1 MAITR
6 LKKPCVR
13 RIGDLVVR
21 LDADGI
27 TVRGTREQKSWFL
40 AWSRVLSLVDFT
52 VEDMSILE
60 GIEREQGKRVLQKL
74 TAPSR
79 PRKKGQPRKKV

>member
-1 MAITR
+1 MAITK

-27 TVRGTREQKSWFL
+27 TVRGTRKRKSWFL
-40 AWSRVLSLVDFT
+40 SWSRVLSLVEFSAGDT
-52 VEDMSILE
+52 SILE
-60 GIEREQGKRVLQKL
+60 GIESEQGKQVLRKL

-79 PRKKGQPRKKV
+79 PRKKMQPRKKA